1 MLPLTFRGIAR
12 ASTLGHHPGMN
23 THHGRARRLGLM
35 LWPAPGLG
43 AGFERGRWAASHGY
57 DDLWL
62 ADAEGLEDPL
72 TLAAALGVTCD
83 KVRLATGIVPVFNRP
98 PALLATAVV
107 AAEAR
112 APGRLVLGLGASTPN
127 MIERWYGLP
136 YAKPLTRVRE
146 TIALLRQI
154 LNGEKT
160 AFDGATL
167 RSHGFQLKSLPTQ
180 PVPIVLGA
188 IGGKMLELAGEV
200 ADGVLLNDFT
210 PPDRL
215 AYALERLDV
224 GAKRGGRRVED
235 LEIIK
240 RRALYLG
247 DEGAGGMEYFR
258 QHLAFYASAA
268 QYQNVMIE
276 LGYGHAVEEAR
287 AGYATRSAP
296 HHRRHQRRHR
306 RAHLQLRQR
315 GALPRVGGGRLRG
328 RRRHRHHQSPRWH
341 HGEFRARRRGLPAIG
356 VRSARARVIPQAGF
370 GEG

>member
-1 MLPLTFRGIAR
+1 MNNSAR
-12 ASTLGHHPGMN
+12 
-23 THHGRARRLGLM
+23 RARRLGLM
-35 LWPAPGLG
+35 LWPVPGLG
-43 AGFERGRWAASHGY
+43 AGFERGRWAESHGY

-72 TLAAALGVTCD
+72 TLAAALGVACE
-83 KVRLATGIVPVFNRP
+83 KVRLCTGIVPVFNRP

-112 APGRLVLGLGASTPN
+112 APGRVVLGLGASTPN

-136 YAKPLTRVRE
+136 YDKPLTRVRE
-146 TIALLRQI
+146 TVALLRQI
-154 LNGEKT
+154 LAGEKT
-160 AFDGATL
+160 AFEGQTL
-167 RSHGFQLKSLPTQ
+167 RSHGFALKSIPIQ
-180 PVPIVLGA
+180 PVPLVLGA

-215 AYALERLDV
+215 SYALERLDT
-224 GAKRGGRRVED
+224 GAKRAGRRVED

-240 RRALYLG
+240 RRAMFLT
-247 DEGAGGMEYFR
+247 DDDAGGLEYFR

-287 AGYATRSAP
+287 AGYATRD
-296 HHRRHQRRHR
+296 RRRINAAISDDIVRRIFSFGTENHC
-306 RAHLQLRQR
+306 RALMAADYAAGVDTLIVSPQGGTAESFAR
-315 GALPRVGGGRLRG
+315 GAEAFLP
-328 RRRHRHHQSPRWH
+328 
-341 HGEFRARRRGLPAIG
+341 G
-356 VRSARARVIPQAGF
+356 VFDRYAQA
-370 GEG
+370 

>member
-1 MLPLTFRGIAR
+1 
-12 ASTLGHHPGMN
+12 MN

-72 TLAAALGVTCD
+72 TLAAALGVACD

-240 RRALYLG
+240 RRALYLT
-247 DEGAGGMEYFR
+247 DDAAGGMEYFR

-287 AGYATRSAP
+287 AGYATRD
-296 HHRRHQRRHR
+296 RRRITAAISDDIVERIFSFGNEAR
-306 RAHLQLRQR
+306 CRALVAADYAAGVDTVIISPQGGTMESFAR
-315 GALPRVGGGRLRG
+315 GAEAFLPSVFD
-328 RRRHRHHQSPRWH
+328 RH
-341 HGEFRARRRGLPAIG
+341 
-356 VRSARARVIPQAGF
+356 ARA
-370 GEG
+370 